1 MGVDG
6 LRFGGGFVAA
16 ATVSAFRGGLVVELR
31 FAAAGV
37 MFVGFIRLCLFGF
50 LLFVIGWCQGGAW
63 GDARRS
69 GCLRWES
76 SNRAVDFFWSLY
88 WMESQVF

>member
-16 ATVSAFRGGLVVELR
+16 ATVSAFGGGLVVELR

-50 LLFVIGWCQGGAW
+50 LLFVIG
-63 GDARRS
+63 
-69 GCLRWES
+69 
-76 SNRAVDFFWSLY
+76 
-88 WMESQVF
+88 